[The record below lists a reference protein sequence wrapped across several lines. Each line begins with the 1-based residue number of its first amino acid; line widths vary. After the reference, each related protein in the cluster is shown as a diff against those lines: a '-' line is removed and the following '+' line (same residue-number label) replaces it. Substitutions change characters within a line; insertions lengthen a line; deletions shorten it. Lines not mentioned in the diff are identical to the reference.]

1 MEVQQ
6 APSTYW
12 VQMDSY
18 NQTPPPLYEMPAE
31 LSSAPSDGMGGSP
44 DSNQFDPYTIPF
56 QTAYPHIT
64 EDLSFS
70 TYPGSGPMTP
80 DSSCIDDS
88 PYCSP
93 QLSIANI
100 YPSPPMPST
109 APFPPPQHQHQHQH
123 QQSLSPRS
131 SISISDPLPQY
142 HSLHHSLPL
151 SSAASSSDRSHAT
164 SSRRRAQNR
173 AAQRAF
179 RERKEKHARDLEE
192 ALKGMTEKWKGAETR
207 VRELEMRYEKM
218 RKTVELLVG
227 CQGSKAAE
235 GINGP
240 SVVEGD
246 TMRRVLEVLCGDDEN
261 DRREG

>member
-109 APFPPPQHQHQHQH
+109 APFPPPQHQHQHQ
-123 QQSLSPRS
+123 QSLSPRS

-179 RERKEKHARDLEE
+179 RERKEKHARDLED
-192 ALKGMTEKWKGAETR
+192 ALSSMTEKWKGAEAR
-207 VRELEMRYEKM
+207 VRELEGRYEKM

-227 CQGSKAAE
+227 CQQQQQQQSQQQSAKGEQVAPGLE
-235 GINGP
+235 G
-240 SVVEGD
+240 E
-246 TMRRVLEVLCGDDEN
+246 TMRRVLEVLCGEDGE
-261 DRREG
+261 